1 MAQYTIELR
10 ALNNP
15 PFFKLFDFKYDF
27 YEESKKE
34 QFEQKFIDYFYMREI
49 EHATAEEFKH
59 ELRTKLNL
67 IAPYYKQ
74 LYETELKSKNIE
86 FLLNKDLKE
95 TFIREVESDTESLSN
110 FNNESNGK
118 AKVETLS
125 TTNDTPQNRIDDLDK
140 YISSASKDKNTS
152 DTSSSDNGS
161 SISQNSNTAREE
173 TTLISKG
180 NIGTTSSAQL
190 LRDWRDVLINIDM
203 MISEECEELFFK
215 LFS

>member
-1 MAQYTIELR
+1 MAKYTIELR

-15 PFFKLFDFKYDF
+15 PFFKLFDFEYDF

-118 AKVETLS
+118 TKVETLS

-161 SISQNSNTAREE
+161 SISQNSNTAKEE

-190 LRDWRDVLINIDM
+190 LRDWREVLINIDM
-203 MISEECEELFFK
+203 MILEECEELFFK
-215 LFS
+215 LF

>member
-1 MAQYTIELR
+1 MAKYTIELR

-49 EHATAEEFKH
+49 EHETTEEFKH

-125 TTNDTPQNRIDDLDK
+125 TTNDTPQNRIDDLDR

-161 SISQNSNTAREE
+161 SISQNSNTAKEE

-203 MISEECEELFFK
+203 MILEECEELFFK
-215 LFS
+215 LF

>member
-1 MAQYTIELR
+1 MAKYTIELR

-110 FNNESNGK
+110 FNNESNGN
-118 AKVETLS
+118 ANVETLS

-161 SISQNSNTAREE
+161 SISQNSNSAKEE

-203 MISEECEELFFK
+203 MILEECEELFFK
-215 LFS
+215 LF

>member
-1 MAQYTIELR
+1 MAKYTIELR

-49 EHATAEEFKH
+49 EHETTEEFKH

-110 FNNESNGK
+110 FSNESNGK

-125 TTNDTPQNRIDDLDK
+125 TTNDTPQNKVDDLDK

-161 SISQNSNTAREE
+161 SISQNSNTAKEE

-203 MISEECEELFFK
+203 MILEECEELFFK
-215 LFS
+215 LF

>member
-1 MAQYTIELR
+1 MAKYTIELR

-118 AKVETLS
+118 TKVETLS

-161 SISQNSNTAREE
+161 SISQNSNTAKEE

-180 NIGTTSSAQL
+180 NIGTTSSAQRV
-190 LRDWRDVLINIDM
+190 RDWRNVLINIDR
-203 MISEECEELFFK
+203 MILEECEELFFK
-215 LFS
+215 LF

>member
-1 MAQYTIELR
+1 MAKYTIELR

-34 QFEQKFIDYFYMREI
+34 QFEQKFIGYFYMREI
-49 EHATAEEFKH
+49 EHETVEEFKH

-110 FNNESNGK
+110 FSNESNGK

-125 TTNDTPQNRIDDLDK
+125 TTNDTPQNKVDDLDK

-161 SISQNSNTAREE
+161 SISQNSNTAKEE

-203 MISEECEELFFK
+203 MILEECEELFFK
-215 LFS
+215 LF

>member
-1 MAQYTIELR
+1 MAKYTIELR

-49 EHATAEEFKH
+49 EHETAGEFKH

-125 TTNDTPQNRIDDLDK
+125 TTNDTPQNRVDDLDK

-161 SISQNSNTAREE
+161 SISQNSNTAKEE

-190 LRDWRDVLINIDM
+190 LRDWREVLINIDM
-203 MISEECEELFFK
+203 MILEECEELFFK
-215 LFS
+215 LF

>member
-1 MAQYTIELR
+1 MAKYTIELR

-95 TFIREVESDTESLSN
+95 TFIREVESDTESLSH

-118 AKVETLS
+118 TKVETLS
-125 TTNDTPQNRIDDLDK
+125 TTNDTPQNKVDDLDK

-161 SISQNSNTAREE
+161 SISQNSNTAKEE

-190 LRDWRDVLINIDM
+190 LRDWREVLINIDM
-203 MISEECEELFFK
+203 MILEECEELFFK
-215 LFS
+215 LF

>member
-1 MAQYTIELR
+1 MAKYTIELR

-49 EHATAEEFKH
+49 ERATAEEFKH

-118 AKVETLS
+118 TKVETLS
-125 TTNDTPQNRIDDLDK
+125 TINDTPQNRVDDLDK
-140 YISSASKDKNTS
+140 CISSASKDKNTS

-161 SISQNSNTAREE
+161 SISQNSNTAKEE

-203 MISEECEELFFK
+203 MILEECEELFFK
-215 LFS
+215 LF

>member
-1 MAQYTIELR
+1 MAKYTIELR

-15 PFFKLFDFKYDF
+15 PFFKLFDFEYDF

-118 AKVETLS
+118 ANVETLS
-125 TTNDTPQNRIDDLDK
+125 TTNDTPQNKVDDLDK

-152 DTSSSDNGS
+152 NTSSSDNGS
-161 SISQNSNTAREE
+161 SISQNSNTAKEE

-203 MISEECEELFFK
+203 MILEECEELFFK
-215 LFS
+215 LF

>member
-1 MAQYTIELR
+1 MAKYTIELR

-15 PFFKLFDFKYDF
+15 PFFKLFDFAYDF

-49 EHATAEEFKH
+49 EHETPEEFKH

-125 TTNDTPQNRIDDLDK
+125 TTNDTPQNKVDDLDK

-161 SISQNSNTAREE
+161 SISQNSNTAKEE

-203 MISEECEELFFK
+203 MILEECEELFFK
-215 LFS
+215 LF

>member
-1 MAQYTIELR
+1 MAKYTIELR

-15 PFFKLFDFKYDF
+15 PFFKLFDFEYDF

-118 AKVETLS
+118 TKVETLS

-161 SISQNSNTAREE
+161 SISQNSNTAKEE
-173 TTLISKG
+173 TTLISQG

-203 MISEECEELFFK
+203 MILEECEELFFK
-215 LFS
+215 LF

>member
-1 MAQYTIELR
+1 MAKYTIELR

-15 PFFKLFDFKYDF
+15 PFFKLFDFEYDF

-110 FNNESNGK
+110 FNNESSGK

-125 TTNDTPQNRIDDLDK
+125 TTNDTPQNKIDDLDK

-152 DTSSSDNGS
+152 NTSSTDNGS
-161 SISQNSNTAREE
+161 SISQNSNTAKEE
-173 TTLISKG
+173 TTLISQG

-203 MISEECEELFFK
+203 MILEECEELFFK
-215 LFS
+215 LF

>member
-1 MAQYTIELR
+1 MAKYTIELR

-15 PFFKLFDFKYDF
+15 PFFKLFDFEYDF

-74 LYETELKSKNIE
+74 LYETELKSKNIG

-125 TTNDTPQNRIDDLDK
+125 TTNDTPQNRVDDLDK

-161 SISQNSNTAREE
+161 SISQNSNTAKEE

-203 MISEECEELFFK
+203 MILEECEELFFK
-215 LFS
+215 LF

>member
-1 MAQYTIELR
+1 MAKYTIELR

-15 PFFKLFDFKYDF
+15 PFFKLFDFEYDF

-95 TFIREVESDTESLSN
+95 TFIREIESDTESLSN

-125 TTNDTPQNRIDDLDK
+125 TTNDTPQNRIDDLDR

-161 SISQNSNTAREE
+161 SISQNSNTAKEE

-190 LRDWRDVLINIDM
+190 LRDWREVLINIDM
-203 MISEECEELFFK
+203 MILEECEELFFK
-215 LFS
+215 LF

>member
-1 MAQYTIELR
+1 MAKYTIELR

-49 EHATAEEFKH
+49 EHETVEEFKH

-110 FNNESNGK
+110 FNNESSGK

-125 TTNDTPQNRIDDLDK
+125 TTNDTPQNRVDDLDK

-161 SISQNSNTAREE
+161 SISQNSNSAKEE

-203 MISEECEELFFK
+203 MILEECEELFFK
-215 LFS
+215 LF

>member
-1 MAQYTIELR
+1 MAKYTIELR

-95 TFIREVESDTESLSN
+95 TFIREVESDTEINSN
-110 FNNESNGK
+110 FSNESTGK

-125 TTNDTPQNRIDDLDK
+125 TTNDTPQNKIDDLDK
-140 YISSASKDKNTS
+140 YISSASKDKNSS
-152 DTSSSDNGS
+152 DTLSEDNGES
-161 SISQNSNTAREE
+161 STQNSNTAREE

-190 LRDWRDVLINIDM
+190 LRDWREVLINIDM
-203 MISEECEELFFK
+203 MILEECEELFFK
-215 LFS
+215 LF

>member
-1 MAQYTIELR
+1 MAKYTIELR
-10 ALNNP
+10 TLNNP
-15 PFFKLFDFKYDF
+15 PFFKLFDFEYDF

-49 EHATAEEFKH
+49 EHETAEVFKH

-118 AKVETLS
+118 TKVETLS

-161 SISQNSNTAREE
+161 SISQNSNTAKEE
-173 TTLISKG
+173 TTLISQG

-203 MISEECEELFFK
+203 MILEECEELFFK
-215 LFS
+215 LF

>member
-1 MAQYTIELR
+1 MAKYTIELR

-110 FNNESNGK
+110 FSNESNGK

-125 TTNDTPQNRIDDLDK
+125 TTNDTPQNKVDDLDK

-161 SISQNSNTAREE
+161 SISQNSNTAKEE

-203 MISEECEELFFK
+203 MILEECEELFFK
-215 LFS
+215 LF

>member
-1 MAQYTIELR
+1 MAKYTIELR

-15 PFFKLFDFKYDF
+15 PYFKLFDFEYDF

-161 SISQNSNTAREE
+161 SISQNSNTAKEE

-190 LRDWRDVLINIDM
+190 LRDWREVLINIDM
-203 MISEECEELFFK
+203 MILEECEELFFK
-215 LFS
+215 LF